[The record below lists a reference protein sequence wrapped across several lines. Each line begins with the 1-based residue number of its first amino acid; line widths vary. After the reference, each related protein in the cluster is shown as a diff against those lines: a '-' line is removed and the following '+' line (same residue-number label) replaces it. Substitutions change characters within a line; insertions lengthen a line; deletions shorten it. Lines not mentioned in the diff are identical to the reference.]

1 LVNPATTNESV
12 NPGGTE
18 AADAIPAL
26 LSAST
31 DRTTPE
37 TVHNESFPNFIGF
50 LDLIETPT
58 AVSLVKCWAIQMS
71 GKLSVGVY
79 RRY

>member
-1 LVNPATTNESV
+1 LVNLATTNESV

-26 LSAST
+26 FSAST

-37 TVHNESFPNFIGF
+37 SVHNESFPNFIEF
-50 LDLIETPT
+50 LDLIETSTPEQCCY
-58 AVSLVKCWAIQMS
+58 CWAAKLVS
-71 GKLSVGVY
+71 GN
-79 RRY
+79 